1 MGPKVKGLI
10 RNAEG
15 NTVTCKYSAYDV
27 IKTIRKASGGI
38 TDTRYLDEMAADK
51 ESFRELIQN
60 ERRLE
65 LAFEN
70 HRYYDMRR
78 WLLPLNEPVR
88 GVEVTEQNGVLH
100 F

>member
-1 MGPKVKGLI
+1 M
-10 RNAEG
+10 
-15 NTVTCKYSAYDV
+15 TCKYSAYDV

-38 TDTRYLDEMAADK
+38 TDTRYLDEMADDK

-70 HRYYDMRR
+70 HLKQHIRS
-78 WLLPLNEPVR
+78 VAS
-88 GVEVTEQNGVLH
+88 LH
-100 F
+100 CFSIYIQMKV